1 MYLDTNDA
9 SFYPLSTYFFSILFL
24 IITISKKVLMYT
36 PISTEF
42 FDQLTVAM
50 QRKIPS
56 TIVYY
61 QNEEQEKNQEQ
72 QHIKVVVKTMELI
85 NGFEFIVLDTNEK
98 IKLSLVVKFNGKRH
112 RED

>member
-1 MYLDTNDA
+1 MYN
-9 SFYPLSTYFFSILFL
+9 
-24 IITISKKVLMYT
+24 

-56 TIVYY
+56 EIVYY
-61 QNEEQEKNQEQ
+61 QNEVQEKKQE
-72 QHIKVVVKTMELI
+72 KTDTKALVKTMEVI
-85 NGFEFIVLDTNEK
+85 NGFEFLILDTKEK
-98 IKLSLVVKFNGKRH
+98 IRLSLVLTFNGKRH